1 MSIYKSKGSSKI
13 VLKLFLNYVLSIG
26 SFSWV
31 LRIDWYQ
38 KFPKILSKSWSKS
51 IAKLMSS
58 EKCNF
63 ARVKLWN
70 RNFYQ
75 LRMIVFDLGYLLL
88 GWFCCSKYDSRE
100 NPWKHRKIRNH
111 FNFSKLMYIIHL
123 NFCVIWI
130 QKQSQILKKYIVWL
144 WKIKMVPD
152 LSMFSWVFSA
162 IVLATTKPTQQK
174 IAKVKNFHSK
184 LAKIPVS

>member
-1 MSIYKSKGSSKI
+1 MESIVDLCGLWTIKRSSKI

-70 RNFYQ
+70 RNFCQ
-75 LRMIVFDLGYLLL
+75 LRMKVFDLGYLLL

-111 FNFSKLMYIIHL
+111 FIFL
-123 NFCVIWI
+123 NLVYKIYLCFCLIWI
-130 QKQSQILKKYIVWL
+130 EK
-144 WKIKMVPD
+144 
-152 LSMFSWVFSA
+152 
-162 IVLATTKPTQQK
+162 
-174 IAKVKNFHSK
+174 
-184 LAKIPVS
+184 